1 MATTGARASKRAY
14 WTQML
19 QQWKV
24 SGLSQNK
31 FAASVGI
38 NGSSLSN
45 WNRVLHKADAKIKPI
60 ESLPAFLPLQV
71 QKLESQATS
80 PLLLSLKNN
89 IHLTIPSN
97 VDKAALKT
105 FLEVLGVLPC

>member
-1 MATTGARASKRAY
+1 MPTTGARASKRAY
-14 WTQML
+14 WTKLL
-19 QQWKV
+19 QQWKA

-45 WNRVLHKADAKIKPI
+45 WNRILHKAGAKIKPI
-60 ESLPAFLPLQV
+60 ESSPAFLPLQV
-71 QKLESQATS
+71 QKPESQAVS
-80 PLLLSLKNN
+80 PLVLSLRNN

-105 FLEVLGVLPC
+105 LLEVLGVLPC